1 MNKSVI
7 RILTLISVDVG
18 YFHFTVEEGI
28 LARYVLEYSSCPK
41 SVLPLCMQL
50 RWTNCFYLQS
60 AHIFKPKD
68 QRLKIL
74 VNTLTIVGGRGWLIL
89 CRTCLG

>member
-18 YFHFTVEEGI
+18 NFQFTFEEGI

-68 QRLKIL
+68 QRLNIFSL
-74 VNTLTIVGGRGWLIL
+74 HTHHCWR
-89 CRTCLG
+89 